1 MHCINK
7 EIFVPDILFDI
18 GVYFAGILY
27 SIVNLKQTRQGR
39 ERKRKGS
46 NRMKKRHILG
56 FFAAAL
62 IGLSS
67 VAQRT
72 ALTVNA
78 QELVPP
84 TANETGIAILEFT
97 SQEFKIP
104 RLGEP
109 VTENFTVSSKD
120 GKTRVDHAQD
130 VFLSWRKKQ
139 KDGSWGYASND
150 RVFTEGE
157 YRLRFDI
164 QGLETADGY
173 MFLENTQ
180 PAIRVNGNDFSVVTN
195 DGIIDSY
202 WVRENEHSGTFAVYS
217 EVYRVNAAGQPD
229 AAQNVT
235 LRFIQTDVLNMGFVG
250 SYTGEFQVAKDKTLA
265 EQDISFPRVGNE
277 LTAGQGYKP
286 VFKYK
291 GAVITDL
298 NFKIDADAE
307 IRVEAVKEG
316 TTDPDEVYYAFYE
329 FESMTMGKGLPQE
342 VVDALPEDATEYQN
356 GNVVHAIL
364 PNPAEV
370 EVADGTWVFK
380 GYDFTS
386 QTVNVN
392 DVRFRGKWVFTTKAA
407 MINQAPVIKAGNRV
421 LIEGDAFDPLEGVT
435 AEDAEEG
442 TIPMTEKN
450 IKEQNVD
457 RTTAG
462 EYFAIFVVS
471 DKQGAM
477 TEKRIEVTVKEK
489 EDAGQENTK
498 PNDPPAENPK
508 PNDPPAENLKP
519 NDHPAENPKPND
531 PPAENPKPNKP
542 SEEKPM
548 PGRPQAE
555 KPNNSQMNQPSQ
567 NGTSKQESQAG
578 KTEKN
583 EVRKQEQVKQDSAS
597 SAVKTPKTGDRTPIG
612 LLAGAAIISIISLTV
627 ILVRKS
633 VKNKS
638 K

>member
-1 MHCINK
+1 M
-7 EIFVPDILFDI
+7 LFDI

-56 FFAAAL
+56 LFAAAL

-67 VAQRT
+67 VAQPT

-84 TANETGIAILEFT
+84 TANETGISILEFT
-97 SQEFKIP
+97 SQELKIP

-265 EQDISFPRVGNE
+265 EQGISFPRVGNE

-329 FESMTMGKGLPQE
+329 FESMTKGKNLPQE
-342 VVDALPEDATEYQN
+342 VVETLPEDDTEYQN
-356 GNVVHAIL
+356 GDVVHAIL
-364 PNPAEV
+364 PNSTEV
-370 EVADGTWVFK
+370 AVADGTWVFK
-380 GYDFTS
+380 GYDVTPYM
-386 QTVNVN
+386 VHVD
-392 DVRFRGKWVFTTKAA
+392 DVTFRGKWVFTTKAA
-407 MINQAPVIKAGNRV
+407 TINQAPTIKAGNRV
-421 LIEGDAFDPLEGVT
+421 LTVGDAFDPLEGVT

-442 TIPMTEKN
+442 TIP
-450 IKEQNVD
+450 
-457 RTTAG
+457 
-462 EYFAIFVVS
+462 
-471 DKQGAM
+471 M

>member
-1 MHCINK
+1 
-7 EIFVPDILFDI
+7 
-18 GVYFAGILY
+18 
-27 SIVNLKQTRQGR
+27 
-39 ERKRKGS
+39 
-46 NRMKKRHILG
+46 MKKRHILG

-67 VAQRT
+67 VAQPT

-217 EVYRVNAAGQPD
+217 EVYRVNAAGQLD

-235 LRFIQTDVLNMGFVG
+235 LRFIQTDALKVGFVG
-250 SYTGEFQVAKDKTLA
+250 SYTGEFQVSKDKTLA
-265 EQDISFPRVGNE
+265 EQGISFPRVGNE

-307 IRVEAVKEG
+307 IRVETVKEG

-364 PNPAEV
+364 PNPTEV
-370 EVADGTWVFK
+370 AVADGTWVFK
-380 GYDFTS
+380 GYDVTPKM
-386 QTVNVN
+386 VHVD
-392 DVRFRGKWVFTTKAA
+392 DVTFRGKWVFTKKAA
-407 MINQAPVIKAGNRV
+407 TINQAPVIKAGNRV
-421 LIEGDAFDPLEGVT
+421 LTVGDAFDPLEGVT

-442 TIPMTEKN
+442 TIP
-450 IKEQNVD
+450 
-457 RTTAG
+457 
-462 EYFAIFVVS
+462 
-471 DKQGAM
+471 M

>member
-1 MHCINK
+1 
-7 EIFVPDILFDI
+7 
-18 GVYFAGILY
+18 
-27 SIVNLKQTRQGR
+27 
-39 ERKRKGS
+39 
-46 NRMKKRHILG
+46 MKKRHILG

-67 VAQRT
+67 VAQPT

-84 TANETGIAILEFT
+84 TANETGISILEFT

-195 DGIIDSY
+195 DGIIDSH

-265 EQDISFPRVGNE
+265 EQGISFPRVGNE
-277 LTAGQGYKP
+277 LTAGFGCKP

-435 AEDAEEG
+435 AEDAEDG

-462 EYFAIFVVS
+462 EYFVIFVVS

-489 EDAGQENTK
+489 ENAGQENPK

-508 PNDPPAENLKP
+508 PNNP
-519 NDHPAENPKPND
+519 PAENPKPND

-542 SEEKPM
+542 SEERPM
-548 PGRPQAE
+548 PGTPQAE
-555 KPNNSQMNQPSQ
+555 KPNNSQMNQTSQ
-567 NGTSKQESQAG
+567 NGTSKQESQAD

-627 ILVRKS
+627 ILVRKI

>member
-1 MHCINK
+1 
-7 EIFVPDILFDI
+7 
-18 GVYFAGILY
+18 
-27 SIVNLKQTRQGR
+27 
-39 ERKRKGS
+39 
-46 NRMKKRHILG
+46 MKKRHILG

-84 TANETGIAILEFT
+84 TANETGISILEFT

-265 EQDISFPRVGNE
+265 EQGISFPRVGNE

-329 FESMTMGKGLPQE
+329 FESMTKGKNLPQE
-342 VVDALPEDATEYQN
+342 VVETLPEDDTEYQN
-356 GNVVHAIL
+356 GDVVHAIL
-364 PNPAEV
+364 PNSTEV
-370 EVADGTWVFK
+370 AVADGTWVFK
-380 GYDFTS
+380 GYDVTPYM
-386 QTVNVN
+386 VHVD
-392 DVRFRGKWVFTTKAA
+392 DVTFRGKWVFTTKAA
-407 MINQAPVIKAGNRV
+407 TINQAPTIKAGNRV
-421 LIEGDAFDPLEGVT
+421 LTVGDAFDPLEGVT

-442 TIPMTEKN
+442 TIP
-450 IKEQNVD
+450 
-457 RTTAG
+457 
-462 EYFAIFVVS
+462 
-471 DKQGAM
+471 M

>member
-67 VAQRT
+67 VAQPT

-84 TANETGIAILEFT
+84 TANETGISILEFT

-150 RVFTEGE
+150 RIFTEGE

-250 SYTGEFQVAKDKTLA
+250 AYTGEFQVAKDKTLA
-265 EQDISFPRVGNE
+265 EQGISFPRVGNE

-316 TTDPDEVYYAFYE
+316 TIDPDEVYYAFYE
-329 FESMTMGKGLPQE
+329 FESMTKGKNLPQE
-342 VVDALPEDATEYQN
+342 VVETLPEDDTEYQN
-356 GNVVHAIL
+356 GDVVHAIL
-364 PNPAEV
+364 PNPTEV
-370 EVADGTWVFK
+370 VAADGTWVFK
-380 GYDFTS
+380 GYD
-386 QTVNVN
+386 
-392 DVRFRGKWVFTTKAA
+392 
-407 MINQAPVIKAGNRV
+407 
-421 LIEGDAFDPLEGVT
+421 VT
-435 AEDAEEG
+435 
-442 TIPMTEKN
+442 P
-450 IKEQNVD
+450 
-457 RTTAG
+457 
-462 EYFAIFVVS
+462 
-471 DKQGAM
+471 
-477 TEKRIEVTVKEK
+477 
-489 EDAGQENTK
+489 
-498 PNDPPAENPK
+498 
-508 PNDPPAENLKP
+508 
-519 NDHPAENPKPND
+519 
-531 PPAENPKPNKP
+531 
-542 SEEKPM
+542 
-548 PGRPQAE
+548 
-555 KPNNSQMNQPSQ
+555 
-567 NGTSKQESQAG
+567 
-578 KTEKN
+578 
-583 EVRKQEQVKQDSAS
+583 
-597 SAVKTPKTGDRTPIG
+597 
-612 LLAGAAIISIISLTV
+612 
-627 ILVRKS
+627 
-633 VKNKS
+633 
-638 K
+638 

>member
-250 SYTGEFQVAKDKTLA
+250 FYTGEFQVAKDKTLA
-265 EQDISFPRVGNE
+265 EQGISFPRVGNE

>member
-67 VAQRT
+67 VAQPT

-84 TANETGIAILEFT
+84 TANETGISILEFT

-235 LRFIQTDVLNMGFVG
+235 LRFIQTDALKVGFVG
-250 SYTGEFQVAKDKTLA
+250 AYTGEFQVAKDRTLA
-265 EQDISFPRVGNE
+265 EQGISFPRVGNE
-277 LTAGQGYKP
+277 LTAGFGCKP

-489 EDAGQENTK
+489 EDAGQENPK

>member
-1 MHCINK
+1 
-7 EIFVPDILFDI
+7 
-18 GVYFAGILY
+18 
-27 SIVNLKQTRQGR
+27 
-39 ERKRKGS
+39 
-46 NRMKKRHILG
+46 
-56 FFAAAL
+56 
-62 IGLSS
+62 
-67 VAQRT
+67 
-72 ALTVNA
+72 
-78 QELVPP
+78 
-84 TANETGIAILEFT
+84 
-97 SQEFKIP
+97 
-104 RLGEP
+104 
-109 VTENFTVSSKD
+109 
-120 GKTRVDHAQD
+120 
-130 VFLSWRKKQ
+130 
-139 KDGSWGYASND
+139 
-150 RVFTEGE
+150 
-157 YRLRFDI
+157 
-164 QGLETADGY
+164 

-265 EQDISFPRVGNE
+265 EQGISFPRVGNE

-316 TTDPDEVYYAFYE
+316 TIDQDEVYYAFYE
-329 FESMTMGKGLPQE
+329 FESVTKGKNLPQE
-342 VVDALPEDATEYQN
+342 VVETLPEDDTEYQN
-356 GNVVHAIL
+356 GDVVHAIL
-364 PNPAEV
+364 PNPTEV
-370 EVADGTWVFK
+370 AVADGTWVFK
-380 GYDFTS
+380 GYDVTP
-386 QTVNVN
+386 QMVHVD
-392 DVRFRGKWVFTTKAA
+392 DVTFRGKWVFTTKAA
-407 MINQAPVIKAGNRV
+407 TINQAPTIKAGNRV
-421 LIEGDAFDPLEGVT
+421 LTVGDAFDPLEGVT

-462 EYFAIFVVS
+462 EYFVVFVVS

-489 EDAGQENTK
+489 EDAGQENPKPNDPPTENPK

-508 PNDPPAENLKP
+508 PNDPPT
-519 NDHPAENPKPND
+519 
-531 PPAENPKPNKP
+531 ENPKPNKP

-597 SAVKTPKTGDRTPIG
+597 SAVKTPKTGDRMPIG

>member
-7 EIFVPDILFDI
+7 EIFVPDMLFDI

-56 FFAAAL
+56 LFAAAL

-67 VAQRT
+67 VAQPT

-84 TANETGIAILEFT
+84 TANETGISILEFT
-97 SQEFKIP
+97 SPEFKIP
-104 RLGEP
+104 QLGEP
-109 VTENFTVSSKD
+109 MMDNFMVSSKD
-120 GKTRVDHAQD
+120 GKTRVDHMQD
-130 VFLSWRKKQ
+130 DIFLSWWKKQ
-139 KDGSWGYASND
+139 PDGSWRYASND

-157 YRLRFDI
+157 YRLRFET

-202 WVRENEHSGTFAVYS
+202 WVRDHEHSGTFAVYS

-235 LRFIQTDVLNMGFVG
+235 LRFIQTDALNMGFVG
-250 SYTGEFQVAKDKTLA
+250 SYTGEFPVARDKTLA
-265 EQDISFPRVGNE
+265 EQGISFPRVGNE

-329 FESMTMGKGLPQE
+329 FESVTKGKNLPQE
-342 VVDALPEDATEYQN
+342 VVETLPEDDTEYQN
-356 GNVVHAIL
+356 GDVVHAIL
-364 PNPAEV
+364 PNPTEV
-370 EVADGTWVFK
+370 AVADGTWVFK
-380 GYDFTS
+380 GYDVMP
-386 QTVNVN
+386 QMVHVD
-392 DVRFRGKWVFTTKAA
+392 DVTFRGKWVFTTKAA
-407 MINQAPVIKAGNRV
+407 TINQVPTIKAGNRV
-421 LIEGDAFDPLEGVT
+421 LTVGDAFDPLEGVT

-442 TIPMTEKN
+442 TIP
-450 IKEQNVD
+450 
-457 RTTAG
+457 
-462 EYFAIFVVS
+462 
-471 DKQGAM
+471 M

>member
-7 EIFVPDILFDI
+7 EIFVPDMLFDI

-56 FFAAAL
+56 LFAAAL

-67 VAQRT
+67 VAQPT

-84 TANETGIAILEFT
+84 TANETGISILEFT
-97 SQEFKIP
+97 SPEFKIP
-104 RLGEP
+104 QLGEP
-109 VTENFTVSSKD
+109 MMDNFMVSSKD
-120 GKTRVDHAQD
+120 GKTRVDHMQD
-130 VFLSWRKKQ
+130 DIFLSWWKKQ
-139 KDGSWGYASND
+139 PDGSWRYASND

-157 YRLRFDI
+157 YRLRFET

-202 WVRENEHSGTFAVYS
+202 WVRDHEHSGTFAVYS

-235 LRFIQTDVLNMGFVG
+235 LRFIQTDALNMGFVG
-250 SYTGEFQVAKDKTLA
+250 SYTGEFPVARDKTLA
-265 EQDISFPRVGNE
+265 EQGISFPRVGNE

-329 FESMTMGKGLPQE
+329 FESVTKGKNLPQE
-342 VVDALPEDATEYQN
+342 VVETLPEDDTEYQN
-356 GNVVHAIL
+356 GDVVHAIL
-364 PNPAEV
+364 PNPTEV
-370 EVADGTWVFK
+370 AVADGTWVFK
-380 GYDFTS
+380 GYDVTP
-386 QTVNVN
+386 QMVHVD
-392 DVRFRGKWVFTTKAA
+392 DVTFRGKWVFTTKAA
-407 MINQAPVIKAGNRV
+407 TINQVPTIKAGNRV
-421 LIEGDAFDPLEGVT
+421 LTVGDAFDPLEGVT

-442 TIPMTEKN
+442 TIPMTEK
-450 IKEQNVD
+450 
-457 RTTAG
+457 
-462 EYFAIFVVS
+462 
-471 DKQGAM
+471 
-477 TEKRIEVTVKEK
+477 RIEVTVKEK
-489 EDAGQENTK
+489 EDAGQENPKPNDPPTENPK

-508 PNDPPAENLKP
+508 PNDPPAEN
-519 NDHPAENPKPND
+519 PKL
-531 PPAENPKPNKP
+531 NKP

-597 SAVKTPKTGDRTPIG
+597 SAVKTPKTGDRMPIG

>member
-7 EIFVPDILFDI
+7 EIFVPDMLFDI

-56 FFAAAL
+56 LFAAAL

-67 VAQRT
+67 VAQPT

-84 TANETGIAILEFT
+84 TANETGISILEFT
-97 SQEFKIP
+97 SQELKIP

-265 EQDISFPRVGNE
+265 EQGISFPRVGNE

-329 FESMTMGKGLPQE
+329 FESMTKGKNLPQE
-342 VVDALPEDATEYQN
+342 VVETLPEDDTEYQN
-356 GNVVHAIL
+356 GDVVHAIL
-364 PNPAEV
+364 PNSTEV
-370 EVADGTWVFK
+370 AVADGTWVFK
-380 GYDFTS
+380 GYDVTPYM
-386 QTVNVN
+386 VHVD
-392 DVRFRGKWVFTTKAA
+392 DVTFRGKWVFTTKAA
-407 MINQAPVIKAGNRV
+407 TINQAPTIKAGNRV
-421 LIEGDAFDPLEGVT
+421 LTVGDAFDPLEGVT

-442 TIPMTEKN
+442 TIP
-450 IKEQNVD
+450 
-457 RTTAG
+457 
-462 EYFAIFVVS
+462 
-471 DKQGAM
+471 M

>member
-1 MHCINK
+1 
-7 EIFVPDILFDI
+7 
-18 GVYFAGILY
+18 
-27 SIVNLKQTRQGR
+27 
-39 ERKRKGS
+39 
-46 NRMKKRHILG
+46 MKKRHILG

-67 VAQRT
+67 VAQPT

-84 TANETGIAILEFT
+84 TANETGISILEFT

-130 VFLSWRKKQ
+130 FLSWRKKQ

-250 SYTGEFQVAKDKTLA
+250 AYTGEFQVAKDKTLA
-265 EQDISFPRVGNE
+265 EQGISFPRVGNE

-316 TTDPDEVYYAFYE
+316 TIDPDEVYYAFYE
-329 FESMTMGKGLPQE
+329 FESMTKGKNLPQE
-342 VVDALPEDATEYQN
+342 VVETLPEDDTEYQN
-356 GNVVHAIL
+356 GDVVHAIL
-364 PNPAEV
+364 PNPTEV
-370 EVADGTWVFK
+370 VAADGTWVFK
-380 GYDFTS
+380 GYD
-386 QTVNVN
+386 
-392 DVRFRGKWVFTTKAA
+392 
-407 MINQAPVIKAGNRV
+407 
-421 LIEGDAFDPLEGVT
+421 VT
-435 AEDAEEG
+435 
-442 TIPMTEKN
+442 P
-450 IKEQNVD
+450 
-457 RTTAG
+457 
-462 EYFAIFVVS
+462 
-471 DKQGAM
+471 
-477 TEKRIEVTVKEK
+477 
-489 EDAGQENTK
+489 
-498 PNDPPAENPK
+498 
-508 PNDPPAENLKP
+508 
-519 NDHPAENPKPND
+519 
-531 PPAENPKPNKP
+531 
-542 SEEKPM
+542 
-548 PGRPQAE
+548 
-555 KPNNSQMNQPSQ
+555 
-567 NGTSKQESQAG
+567 
-578 KTEKN
+578 
-583 EVRKQEQVKQDSAS
+583 
-597 SAVKTPKTGDRTPIG
+597 
-612 LLAGAAIISIISLTV
+612 
-627 ILVRKS
+627 
-633 VKNKS
+633 
-638 K
+638 

>member
-1 MHCINK
+1 
-7 EIFVPDILFDI
+7 
-18 GVYFAGILY
+18 
-27 SIVNLKQTRQGR
+27 
-39 ERKRKGS
+39 
-46 NRMKKRHILG
+46 MKKRHILG
-56 FFAAAL
+56 FCTAVL

-67 VAQRT
+67 VAQPA

-84 TANETGIAILEFT
+84 TANET
-97 SQEFKIP
+97 
-104 RLGEP
+104 
-109 VTENFTVSSKD
+109 
-120 GKTRVDHAQD
+120 RVDH
-130 VFLSWRKKQ
+130 
-139 KDGSWGYASND
+139 
-150 RVFTEGE
+150 
-157 YRLRFDI
+157 
-164 QGLETADGY
+164 
-173 MFLENTQ
+173 
-180 PAIRVNGNDFSVVTN
+180 
-195 DGIIDSY
+195 
-202 WVRENEHSGTFAVYS
+202 EHSGTFAVYS

-235 LRFIQTDVLNMGFVG
+235 LRFIQTDALKVGFVG
-250 SYTGEFQVAKDKTLA
+250 SYTGEFQVSKDKTLA
-265 EQDISFPRVGNE
+265 EQGISFPRVGNE

-316 TTDPDEVYYAFYE
+316 TTDLDEVYYAFYE

-392 DVRFRGKWVFTTKAA
+392 DVRFRGKWVFTKKAA
-407 MINQAPVIKAGNRV
+407 TINQAPVIKAGNRV
-421 LIEGDAFDPLEGVT
+421 LTVGDAFDPLEGVT

-462 EYFAIFVVS
+462 EYFVIFVVS

-489 EDAGQENTK
+489 EDAGQENPK

-508 PNDPPAENLKP
+508 PNDPPAEN
-519 NDHPAENPKPND
+519 
-531 PPAENPKPNKP
+531 
-542 SEEKPM
+542 
-548 PGRPQAE
+548 
-555 KPNNSQMNQPSQ
+555 PNNSQMNQPSQ
-567 NGTSKQESQAG
+567 NGTSKQESQAD

-597 SAVKTPKTGDRTPIG
+597 SAVKTPKTGDRMPIG

>member
-7 EIFVPDILFDI
+7 EIFVPDMLFDI

-56 FFAAAL
+56 LFAAAL

-84 TANETGIAILEFT
+84 TVNETGISILEFT
-97 SQEFKIP
+97 SPEFKIP
-104 RLGEP
+104 QLGEP
-109 VTENFTVSSKD
+109 MMDNFMVSSKD
-120 GKTRVDHAQD
+120 GKTRVDHMQD
-130 VFLSWRKKQ
+130 DIFLSWWKKQ
-139 KDGSWGYASND
+139 PDGSWRYASND

-157 YRLRFDI
+157 YRLRFET

-265 EQDISFPRVGNE
+265 EQGISFPRVGNE

-329 FESMTMGKGLPQE
+329 FESMTKGKNLPQE
-342 VVDALPEDATEYQN
+342 VVETLPEDDTEYQN
-356 GNVVHAIL
+356 GDVVHAIL
-364 PNPAEV
+364 PNPTEV
-370 EVADGTWVFK
+370 AVADGTWVFK
-380 GYDFTS
+380 GYD
-386 QTVNVN
+386 
-392 DVRFRGKWVFTTKAA
+392 
-407 MINQAPVIKAGNRV
+407 
-421 LIEGDAFDPLEGVT
+421 VT
-435 AEDAEEG
+435 
-442 TIPMTEKN
+442 P
-450 IKEQNVD
+450 
-457 RTTAG
+457 
-462 EYFAIFVVS
+462 
-471 DKQGAM
+471 
-477 TEKRIEVTVKEK
+477 
-489 EDAGQENTK
+489 
-498 PNDPPAENPK
+498 
-508 PNDPPAENLKP
+508 
-519 NDHPAENPKPND
+519 
-531 PPAENPKPNKP
+531 
-542 SEEKPM
+542 
-548 PGRPQAE
+548 
-555 KPNNSQMNQPSQ
+555 
-567 NGTSKQESQAG
+567 
-578 KTEKN
+578 
-583 EVRKQEQVKQDSAS
+583 
-597 SAVKTPKTGDRTPIG
+597 
-612 LLAGAAIISIISLTV
+612 
-627 ILVRKS
+627 
-633 VKNKS
+633 
-638 K
+638 

>member
-7 EIFVPDILFDI
+7 EIFVPDMLFDI

-56 FFAAAL
+56 LFAAAL

-67 VAQRT
+67 VAQPT

-78 QELVPP
+78 QELVPL
-84 TANETGIAILEFT
+84 TANETGISILEFT
-97 SQEFKIP
+97 SPEFKIP
-104 RLGEP
+104 QLGEP
-109 VTENFTVSSKD
+109 MMDNFMVSSKD
-120 GKTRVDHAQD
+120 GKTRVDHMQD
-130 VFLSWRKKQ
+130 DIFLSWWKKQ
-139 KDGSWGYASND
+139 PDGSWRYASND

-157 YRLRFDI
+157 YRLRFET

-202 WVRENEHSGTFAVYS
+202 WVRDHEHSGTFAVYS

-235 LRFIQTDVLNMGFVG
+235 LRFIQTDALNMGFVG
-250 SYTGEFQVAKDKTLA
+250 SYTGEFPVARDKTLA
-265 EQDISFPRVGNE
+265 EQGISFPRVGNE

-329 FESMTMGKGLPQE
+329 FESVTKGKNLPQE
-342 VVDALPEDATEYQN
+342 VVETLPEDDTEYQN
-356 GNVVHAIL
+356 GDVVHAIL
-364 PNPAEV
+364 PNPTEV
-370 EVADGTWVFK
+370 AVADGTWVFK
-380 GYDFTS
+380 GYDVTP
-386 QTVNVN
+386 QMVHVD
-392 DVRFRGKWVFTTKAA
+392 DVTFRGKWVFTTKAA
-407 MINQAPVIKAGNRV
+407 TINQVPTIKAGNRV
-421 LIEGDAFDPLEGVT
+421 LTVGDAFDPLEGVT

-462 EYFAIFVVS
+462 EYFVVFVVS

-489 EDAGQENTK
+489 EDAGQENPK
-498 PNDPPAENPK
+498 PNDPPTENPK
-508 PNDPPAENLKP
+508 PNDP
-519 NDHPAENPKPND
+519 PAENPKPND

-597 SAVKTPKTGDRTPIG
+597 SAVKTPKTGDRMPIG

>member
-1 MHCINK
+1 
-7 EIFVPDILFDI
+7 
-18 GVYFAGILY
+18 
-27 SIVNLKQTRQGR
+27 
-39 ERKRKGS
+39 
-46 NRMKKRHILG
+46 MKKRHILG

-250 SYTGEFQVAKDKTLA
+250 FYTGEFQVAKDKTLA
-265 EQDISFPRVGNE
+265 EQGISFPRVGNE

-462 EYFAIFVVS
+462 SILRFLSY
-471 DKQGAM
+471 
-477 TEKRIEVTVKEK
+477 
-489 EDAGQENTK
+489 
-498 PNDPPAENPK
+498 
-508 PNDPPAENLKP
+508 
-519 NDHPAENPKPND
+519 
-531 PPAENPKPNKP
+531 
-542 SEEKPM
+542 
-548 PGRPQAE
+548 
-555 KPNNSQMNQPSQ
+555 
-567 NGTSKQESQAG
+567 
-578 KTEKN
+578 
-583 EVRKQEQVKQDSAS
+583 
-597 SAVKTPKTGDRTPIG
+597 PINR
-612 LLAGAAIISIISLTV
+612 A
-627 ILVRKS
+627 R
-633 VKNKS
+633 
-638 K
+638 

>member
-1 MHCINK
+1 
-7 EIFVPDILFDI
+7 
-18 GVYFAGILY
+18 
-27 SIVNLKQTRQGR
+27 
-39 ERKRKGS
+39 
-46 NRMKKRHILG
+46 MKKRHILG

-67 VAQRT
+67 VAQPT

-84 TANETGIAILEFT
+84 TANET
-97 SQEFKIP
+97 
-104 RLGEP
+104 
-109 VTENFTVSSKD
+109 
-120 GKTRVDHAQD
+120 RVDH
-130 VFLSWRKKQ
+130 
-139 KDGSWGYASND
+139 
-150 RVFTEGE
+150 
-157 YRLRFDI
+157 
-164 QGLETADGY
+164 
-173 MFLENTQ
+173 
-180 PAIRVNGNDFSVVTN
+180 
-195 DGIIDSY
+195 
-202 WVRENEHSGTFAVYS
+202 EHSGTFAVYS

-235 LRFIQTDVLNMGFVG
+235 LRFIQTDALKVGFVG
-250 SYTGEFQVAKDKTLA
+250 AYTGEFQVAKDRTLA
-265 EQDISFPRVGNE
+265 EQGISFPRVGNE
-277 LTAGQGYKP
+277 LTAGFGCKP

-435 AEDAEEG
+435 AEDAEDG

-462 EYFAIFVVS
+462 EYFVIFVVS

-489 EDAGQENTK
+489 ENAGQENPK

-508 PNDPPAENLKP
+508 PNNP
-519 NDHPAENPKPND
+519 PAENPKPND

-542 SEEKPM
+542 SEERPM
-548 PGRPQAE
+548 PGTPQAE
-555 KPNNSQMNQPSQ
+555 KPNNSQMNQTSQ
-567 NGTSKQESQAG
+567 NGTSKQESQAD

-627 ILVRKS
+627 ILVRKI

>member
-7 EIFVPDILFDI
+7 EIFVPDMLFDI

-56 FFAAAL
+56 LFAAAL

-67 VAQRT
+67 VAQPT

-84 TANETGIAILEFT
+84 TANETGISILEFT
-97 SQEFKIP
+97 SPEFKIP
-104 RLGEP
+104 QLGEP
-109 VTENFTVSSKD
+109 MMDNFMVSSKD
-120 GKTRVDHAQD
+120 GKTRVDHMQD
-130 VFLSWRKKQ
+130 DIFLSWWKKQ
-139 KDGSWGYASND
+139 PDGSWRYASND

-157 YRLRFDI
+157 YRLRFET

-202 WVRENEHSGTFAVYS
+202 WVRDHEHSGTFAVYS

-235 LRFIQTDVLNMGFVG
+235 LRFIQTDALNMGFVG
-250 SYTGEFQVAKDKTLA
+250 SYTGEFPVARDKTLA
-265 EQDISFPRVGNE
+265 EQGISFPRVGNE

-329 FESMTMGKGLPQE
+329 FESVTKGKNLPQE
-342 VVDALPEDATEYQN
+342 VVETLPEDDTEYQN
-356 GNVVHAIL
+356 GDVVHAIL
-364 PNPAEV
+364 PNPTEV
-370 EVADGTWVFK
+370 AVADGTWVFK
-380 GYDFTS
+380 GYD
-386 QTVNVN
+386 
-392 DVRFRGKWVFTTKAA
+392 
-407 MINQAPVIKAGNRV
+407 
-421 LIEGDAFDPLEGVT
+421 VT
-435 AEDAEEG
+435 
-442 TIPMTEKN
+442 P
-450 IKEQNVD
+450 
-457 RTTAG
+457 
-462 EYFAIFVVS
+462 
-471 DKQGAM
+471 
-477 TEKRIEVTVKEK
+477 
-489 EDAGQENTK
+489 
-498 PNDPPAENPK
+498 
-508 PNDPPAENLKP
+508 
-519 NDHPAENPKPND
+519 
-531 PPAENPKPNKP
+531 
-542 SEEKPM
+542 
-548 PGRPQAE
+548 
-555 KPNNSQMNQPSQ
+555 
-567 NGTSKQESQAG
+567 
-578 KTEKN
+578 
-583 EVRKQEQVKQDSAS
+583 
-597 SAVKTPKTGDRTPIG
+597 
-612 LLAGAAIISIISLTV
+612 
-627 ILVRKS
+627 
-633 VKNKS
+633 
-638 K
+638 

>member
-1 MHCINK
+1 
-7 EIFVPDILFDI
+7 
-18 GVYFAGILY
+18 
-27 SIVNLKQTRQGR
+27 
-39 ERKRKGS
+39 
-46 NRMKKRHILG
+46 MKKRHILG

-67 VAQRT
+67 VAQPT

-84 TANETGIAILEFT
+84 TANETGISILEFT

-120 GKTRVDHAQD
+120 GKTRVDYAQD

-235 LRFIQTDVLNMGFVG
+235 LRFIQTDALKVGFVG
-250 SYTGEFQVAKDKTLA
+250 AYTGEFQVAKDRTLA
-265 EQDISFPRVGNE
+265 EQGISFPRVGNE
-277 LTAGQGYKP
+277 LTAGFGCKP

-435 AEDAEEG
+435 AEDAEDG

-462 EYFAIFVVS
+462 EYFVIFVVS

-489 EDAGQENTK
+489 ENAGQENPK

-508 PNDPPAENLKP
+508 PNNP
-519 NDHPAENPKPND
+519 PAENPKPND

-542 SEEKPM
+542 SEERPM
-548 PGRPQAE
+548 PGTPQAE
-555 KPNNSQMNQPSQ
+555 KPNNSQMNQTSQ
-567 NGTSKQESQAG
+567 NGTSKQESQAD

-627 ILVRKS
+627 ILVRKI

>member
-1 MHCINK
+1 
-7 EIFVPDILFDI
+7 
-18 GVYFAGILY
+18 
-27 SIVNLKQTRQGR
+27 
-39 ERKRKGS
+39 
-46 NRMKKRHILG
+46 MKKRHILG
-56 FFAAAL
+56 LFAAAL

-67 VAQRT
+67 VAQPT

-84 TANETGIAILEFT
+84 TANETGISILEFT
-97 SQEFKIP
+97 SPEFKIP
-104 RLGEP
+104 QLGEP
-109 VTENFTVSSKD
+109 MMDNFMVSSKD
-120 GKTRVDHAQD
+120 GKTRVDHMQD
-130 VFLSWRKKQ
+130 DIFLSWWKKQ
-139 KDGSWGYASND
+139 PDGSWRYASND

-157 YRLRFDI
+157 YRLRFET

-202 WVRENEHSGTFAVYS
+202 WVRDHEHSGTFAVYS

-235 LRFIQTDVLNMGFVG
+235 LRFIQTDALNMGFVG
-250 SYTGEFQVAKDKTLA
+250 SYTGEFPVARDKTLA
-265 EQDISFPRVGNE
+265 EQGISFPRVGNE

-329 FESMTMGKGLPQE
+329 FESVTKGKNLPQE
-342 VVDALPEDATEYQN
+342 VVETLPEDDTEYQN
-356 GNVVHAIL
+356 GDVVHAIL
-364 PNPAEV
+364 PNPTEV
-370 EVADGTWVFK
+370 AVADGTWVFK
-380 GYDFTS
+380 GYDVTP
-386 QTVNVN
+386 QMVHVD
-392 DVRFRGKWVFTTKAA
+392 DVTFRGKWVFTTKAA
-407 MINQAPVIKAGNRV
+407 TINQVPTIKAGNRV
-421 LIEGDAFDPLEGVT
+421 LTVGDAFDPLEGVT

-442 TIPMTEKN
+442 TIP
-450 IKEQNVD
+450 
-457 RTTAG
+457 
-462 EYFAIFVVS
+462 
-471 DKQGAM
+471 M

-531 PPAENPKPNKP
+531 PPAENPKLNKP
-542 SEEKPM
+542 SEEKPR

-612 LLAGAAIISIISLTV
+612 LLAGVAIISIISLTV

>member
-1 MHCINK
+1 
-7 EIFVPDILFDI
+7 
-18 GVYFAGILY
+18 
-27 SIVNLKQTRQGR
+27 
-39 ERKRKGS
+39 
-46 NRMKKRHILG
+46 MKKRHILG
-56 FFAAAL
+56 FCAAAL

-67 VAQRT
+67 AAQPT

-84 TANETGIAILEFT
+84 TANETGISILEFT
-97 SQEFKIP
+97 SPEFKIP
-104 RLGEP
+104 QLGEP

-173 MFLENTQ
+173 MFSENTQ
-180 PAIRVNGNDFSVVTN
+180 PVIRLNGNDYSVVTN
-195 DGIIDSY
+195 DGIADSY
-202 WVRENEHSGTFAVYS
+202 WVWDHEHSGTFAVYS

-235 LRFIQTDVLNMGFVG
+235 LRFVQTDAVNMGFVG

-265 EQDISFPRVGNE
+265 EQGISFPRVGNE

-291 GAVITDL
+291 GAAITDL

-307 IRVEAVKEG
+307 IRVEAVREG
-316 TTDPDEVYYAFYE
+316 TTDPDEVYYAYYE
-329 FESMTMGKGLPQE
+329 FESMTKGKNLPQE
-342 VVDALPEDATEYQN
+342 VVETLPEDDTEYQN
-356 GNVVHAIL
+356 GDVVHAIL
-364 PNPAEV
+364 PNPTEV
-370 EVADGTWVFK
+370 AVADGTWVFK
-380 GYDFTS
+380 GYDVTP
-386 QTVNVN
+386 QMVNVD
-392 DVRFRGKWVFTTKAA
+392 DVTFRGKWVFTTKAA
-407 MINQAPVIKAGNRV
+407 TINQAPVIK
-421 LIEGDAFDPLEGVT
+421 
-435 AEDAEEG
+435 
-442 TIPMTEKN
+442 
-450 IKEQNVD
+450 
-457 RTTAG
+457 
-462 EYFAIFVVS
+462 
-471 DKQGAM
+471 
-477 TEKRIEVTVKEK
+477 
-489 EDAGQENTK
+489 
-498 PNDPPAENPK
+498 
-508 PNDPPAENLKP
+508 
-519 NDHPAENPKPND
+519 AENPKPND

-542 SEEKPM
+542 SEERPM
-548 PGRPQAE
+548 PGTPQAE

>member
-7 EIFVPDILFDI
+7 EIFVPDMLFDI
-18 GVYFAGILY
+18 GVCFAGILY

-56 FFAAAL
+56 LFAAAL

-84 TANETGIAILEFT
+84 TANETGISILEFT
-97 SQEFKIP
+97 SPEFKIP
-104 RLGEP
+104 QLGEP
-109 VTENFTVSSKD
+109 MMDNFMVSSKD

-265 EQDISFPRVGNE
+265 EQGISFPRVGNE

-329 FESMTMGKGLPQE
+329 FESMTKGKNLPQE
-342 VVDALPEDATEYQN
+342 VVETLPEDDTEYQN
-356 GNVVHAIL
+356 GDVVHAIL
-364 PNPAEV
+364 PNLTEV
-370 EVADGTWVFK
+370 AVADGTWVFK
-380 GYDFTS
+380 GYDVTP
-386 QTVNVN
+386 QMVNVD
-392 DVRFRGKWVFTTKAA
+392 DVTFRGKWVFTTKAA
-407 MINQAPVIKAGNRV
+407 TINQAPAIKAGNRV
-421 LIEGDAFDPLEGVT
+421 LTVGDAFDPLEGVT

-442 TIPMTEKN
+442 TIP
-450 IKEQNVD
+450 
-457 RTTAG
+457 
-462 EYFAIFVVS
+462 
-471 DKQGAM
+471 M

-519 NDHPAENPKPND
+519 NDPPAENPKPND

-542 SEEKPM
+542 SEERPM
-548 PGRPQAE
+548 PGTSQAE
-555 KPNNSQMNQPSQ
+555 NPNNFQMNQTAQ
-567 NGTSKQESQAG
+567 NGTLKQESQAD

-597 SAVKTPKTGDRTPIG
+597 SAVKIPKTGDRTPIG

>member
-7 EIFVPDILFDI
+7 EIFVPDMLFDI
-18 GVYFAGILY
+18 GVCFAGILY

-56 FFAAAL
+56 LFAAAL

-84 TANETGIAILEFT
+84 TANETGISILEFT
-97 SQEFKIP
+97 SPEFKIP
-104 RLGEP
+104 QLGEP
-109 VTENFTVSSKD
+109 MMDNFMVSSKD

-265 EQDISFPRVGNE
+265 EQGISFPRVGNE

-329 FESMTMGKGLPQE
+329 FESMTKGKNLPQE
-342 VVDALPEDATEYQN
+342 VVETLPEDDTEYQN
-356 GNVVHAIL
+356 GDVVHAIL
-364 PNPAEV
+364 PNLTEV
-370 EVADGTWVFK
+370 AVADGTWVFK
-380 GYDFTS
+380 GYDVTP
-386 QTVNVN
+386 QMVNVD
-392 DVRFRGKWVFTTKAA
+392 DVTFRGKWVFTTKAA
-407 MINQAPVIKAGNRV
+407 TINQAPAIKAGNRV
-421 LIEGDAFDPLEGVT
+421 LTVGDAFDPLEGVT

-442 TIPMTEKN
+442 TIPMREKN

-462 EYFAIFVVS
+462 EYFVIFVVS

-489 EDAGQENTK
+489 ENAGQ
-498 PNDPPAENPK
+498 ENPK
-508 PNDPPAENLKP
+508 PNDPPAENP
-519 NDHPAENPKPND
+519 NPND

-542 SEEKPM
+542 SEERPM
-548 PGRPQAE
+548 LGTPQAE
-555 KPNNSQMNQPSQ
+555 KPNNSQMNQTSQ
-567 NGTSKQESQAG
+567 NGTSKQESQAD

>member
-7 EIFVPDILFDI
+7 EIFVPDMLFDI

-67 VAQRT
+67 VAQPT

-84 TANETGIAILEFT
+84 TANETGISILEFT

-235 LRFIQTDVLNMGFVG
+235 LRFIQTDALKVGFVG
-250 SYTGEFQVAKDKTLA
+250 AYTGEFQVAKDRTLA
-265 EQDISFPRVGNE
+265 EQGISFPRVGNE
-277 LTAGQGYKP
+277 LTAGFGCKP

-435 AEDAEEG
+435 AEDAEDG

-462 EYFAIFVVS
+462 EYFVIFVVS

-489 EDAGQENTK
+489 ENAGQENPK

-508 PNDPPAENLKP
+508 PNNP
-519 NDHPAENPKPND
+519 PAENPKPND

-542 SEEKPM
+542 SEERPM
-548 PGRPQAE
+548 PGTPQAE
-555 KPNNSQMNQPSQ
+555 KPNNSQMNQTSQ
-567 NGTSKQESQAG
+567 NGTSKQESQAD

-627 ILVRKS
+627 ILVRKI

>member
-7 EIFVPDILFDI
+7 EIFVPDMLFDI

-56 FFAAAL
+56 LFAAAL

-67 VAQRT
+67 VAQPT

-84 TANETGIAILEFT
+84 TANETGISILEFT
-97 SQEFKIP
+97 SQELKIP

-265 EQDISFPRVGNE
+265 EQGISFPRVGNE

-435 AEDAEEG
+435 AEDAEDG

-462 EYFAIFVVS
+462 EYFVIFVVS

-489 EDAGQENTK
+489 ENAGQ
-498 PNDPPAENPK
+498 ENPK
-508 PNDPPAENLKP
+508 PNDP
-519 NDHPAENPKPND
+519 PAENPKPND

-542 SEEKPM
+542 SEERPM
-548 PGRPQAE
+548 PGTPQAE
-555 KPNNSQMNQPSQ
+555 KPNNSQMNQTSQ
-567 NGTSKQESQAG
+567 NGTSKQESQAD

-627 ILVRKS
+627 ILVRKI

>member
-1 MHCINK
+1 
-7 EIFVPDILFDI
+7 
-18 GVYFAGILY
+18 
-27 SIVNLKQTRQGR
+27 
-39 ERKRKGS
+39 
-46 NRMKKRHILG
+46 MKKRHILG

-67 VAQRT
+67 VAQPT
-72 ALTVNA
+72 VLTVNA

-84 TANETGIAILEFT
+84 TANETGISILEFT

-235 LRFIQTDVLNMGFVG
+235 LRFIQTDALKVGFVG
-250 SYTGEFQVAKDKTLA
+250 AYTGEFQVAKDRTLA
-265 EQDISFPRVGNE
+265 EQGISFPRVGNE
-277 LTAGQGYKP
+277 LTAGFGCKP

-435 AEDAEEG
+435 AEDAEDG
-442 TIPMTEKN
+442 TIP
-450 IKEQNVD
+450 
-457 RTTAG
+457 
-462 EYFAIFVVS
+462 
-471 DKQGAM
+471 M

-489 EDAGQENTK
+489 ENAGQENTK

>member
-1 MHCINK
+1 
-7 EIFVPDILFDI
+7 
-18 GVYFAGILY
+18 
-27 SIVNLKQTRQGR
+27 
-39 ERKRKGS
+39 
-46 NRMKKRHILG
+46 MKKRHILG
-56 FFAAAL
+56 FCTAVL

-67 VAQRT
+67 VAQPA

-84 TANETGIAILEFT
+84 TANET
-97 SQEFKIP
+97 
-104 RLGEP
+104 
-109 VTENFTVSSKD
+109 
-120 GKTRVDHAQD
+120 RVDH
-130 VFLSWRKKQ
+130 
-139 KDGSWGYASND
+139 
-150 RVFTEGE
+150 
-157 YRLRFDI
+157 
-164 QGLETADGY
+164 
-173 MFLENTQ
+173 
-180 PAIRVNGNDFSVVTN
+180 
-195 DGIIDSY
+195 
-202 WVRENEHSGTFAVYS
+202 EHSGTFAVYS

-235 LRFIQTDVLNMGFVG
+235 LRFIQTDALKVGFVG
-250 SYTGEFQVAKDKTLA
+250 AYTGEFQVAKDRTLA
-265 EQDISFPRVGNE
+265 EQGISFPRVGNE
-277 LTAGQGYKP
+277 LTAGFGYKP

-291 GAVITDL
+291 GAVIMDL
-298 NFKIDADAE
+298 NFRIDADAE
-307 IRVEAVKEG
+307 IRVEAVREG
-316 TTDPDEVYYAFYE
+316 ATDPDEVYYAFYE

-392 DVRFRGKWVFTTKAA
+392 DVRFRGKWVFTKKAA
-407 MINQAPVIKAGNRV
+407 TINQAPVIKAGNRV

-435 AEDAEEG
+435 AEDAEDG

-462 EYFAIFVVS
+462 EYFVIFVVS

-489 EDAGQENTK
+489 ENAGQENPK

-508 PNDPPAENLKP
+508 PNDP
-519 NDHPAENPKPND
+519 PAENPKPND

-542 SEEKPM
+542 SEERPM
-548 PGRPQAE
+548 PGTPQAE
-555 KPNNSQMNQPSQ
+555 KPNNSQMNQTSQ
-567 NGTSKQESQAG
+567 NGTSKQESQAD

-627 ILVRKS
+627 ILVRKI

>member
-265 EQDISFPRVGNE
+265 EQGISFPRVGNE

-519 NDHPAENPKPND
+519 NDHPAENPKPTD

>member
-7 EIFVPDILFDI
+7 EIFVPDMLFDI

-56 FFAAAL
+56 LFAAAL

-67 VAQRT
+67 VAQPT

-84 TANETGIAILEFT
+84 TANETGISILEFT
-97 SQEFKIP
+97 SPEFKIP
-104 RLGEP
+104 QLGEP
-109 VTENFTVSSKD
+109 MMDNFMVSSKD
-120 GKTRVDHAQD
+120 GKTRVDHMQD
-130 VFLSWRKKQ
+130 DIFLSWWKKQ
-139 KDGSWGYASND
+139 PDGSWRYASND

-157 YRLRFDI
+157 YRLRFET

-265 EQDISFPRVGNE
+265 EQGISFPRVGNE

-316 TTDPDEVYYAFYE
+316 TIDQDEVYYAFYE
-329 FESMTMGKGLPQE
+329 FESMTKGKNLPQE
-342 VVDALPEDATEYQN
+342 VVETLPEDDTEYQN
-356 GNVVHAIL
+356 GDVVHAIL
-364 PNPAEV
+364 PNPTEV
-370 EVADGTWVFK
+370 AVADGTWVLK
-380 GYDFTS
+380 VYD
-386 QTVNVN
+386 
-392 DVRFRGKWVFTTKAA
+392 
-407 MINQAPVIKAGNRV
+407 
-421 LIEGDAFDPLEGVT
+421 VT
-435 AEDAEEG
+435 
-442 TIPMTEKN
+442 P
-450 IKEQNVD
+450 
-457 RTTAG
+457 
-462 EYFAIFVVS
+462 
-471 DKQGAM
+471 
-477 TEKRIEVTVKEK
+477 
-489 EDAGQENTK
+489 
-498 PNDPPAENPK
+498 
-508 PNDPPAENLKP
+508 
-519 NDHPAENPKPND
+519 
-531 PPAENPKPNKP
+531 
-542 SEEKPM
+542 
-548 PGRPQAE
+548 
-555 KPNNSQMNQPSQ
+555 
-567 NGTSKQESQAG
+567 
-578 KTEKN
+578 
-583 EVRKQEQVKQDSAS
+583 
-597 SAVKTPKTGDRTPIG
+597 
-612 LLAGAAIISIISLTV
+612 
-627 ILVRKS
+627 
-633 VKNKS
+633 
-638 K
+638 